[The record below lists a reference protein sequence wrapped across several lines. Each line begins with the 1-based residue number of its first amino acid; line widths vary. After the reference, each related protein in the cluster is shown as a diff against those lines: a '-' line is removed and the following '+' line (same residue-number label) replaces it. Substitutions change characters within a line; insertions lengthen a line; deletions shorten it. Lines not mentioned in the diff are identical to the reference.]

1 MARWGAWINLFNLL
15 PVWQL
20 DGGRA
25 FHALSR
31 PQRILAA
38 AALGAAWFL
47 TREGLLALLALVA
60 AFRALGRDA
69 PAEGDRT
76 AILQY
81 LVLTAALSAL
91 AVLPVPLGARQ

>member
-1 MARWGAWINLFNLL
+1 MAALDTLLKDPDLAPEGLRKIDFAASRMPVLAAVARWGAWINLFNLL

-38 AALGAAWFL
+38 AALGAAWFF
-47 TREGLLALLALVA
+47 TREGLLVILALTA
-60 AFRALGRDA
+60 AFRAFGR
-69 PAEGDRT
+69 G
-76 AILQY
+76 
-81 LVLTAALSAL
+81 
-91 AVLPVPLGARQ
+91 G